1 MKRLVLSL
9 ILVLFVTAGLVWATP
24 GSQFVTTPLAR
35 STAETRINIKTPPR
49 TPHDVLVQAVVGQP
63 GGYSG
68 WHSHPGHGIVV
79 VYSGR
84 IATYDGD
91 DPTCTPKYYSAG
103 EVFTEE
109 PGHVHFVRSEGAVP
123 YKAFATF
130 VLPVGVASRTDVPSP
145 GNCPF

>member
-1 MKRLVLSL
+1 MKRMVFGLMVASLVAAA
-9 ILVLFVTAGLVWATP
+9 VVWATP
-24 GSQFVTTPLAR
+24 GSLFVSTPLAR
-35 STAETRINIKTPPR
+35 STCETRINIKTLPR
-49 TPHDVLVQAVVGQP
+49 TQSDVLVQAVVGKP

-68 WHSHPGHGIVV
+68 WHSHPGYGIVAI
-79 VYSGR
+79 YSGR
-84 IATYDGD
+84 VAVYDGD

-103 EVFTEE
+103 EAFTEE

-130 VLPVGVASRTDVPSP
+130 VLPVGVASRTDVPAP